1 MTYLRPPSEPEAEWG
16 ASRFCIA
23 ASRHPKNQGMN
34 RNGREFQ
41 WVELQ
46 PELCLRSCPIFSQV
60 VISQAGCGLWQ
71 GTLRRAAPVL
81 GYHWSLT
88 VHILWDFHLSESL
101 LDKQKKGPKLPHT
114 YNISNSNIFPF
125 SLLLFNNFLKRQE
138 MHPRNRL
145 F

>member
-34 RNGREFQ
+34 RNGRELQ

-60 VISQAGCGLWQ
+60 VIPKQDVGSGRALWGELHQ
-71 GTLRRAAPVL
+71 FWVITAP
-81 GYHWSLT
+81 SLCT
-88 VHILWDFHLSESL
+88 SSGFHLSESL

-125 SLLLFNNFLKRQE
+125 SLLLLNNFLKRQE